1 VIVKPG
7 WVRAARSQP
16 DAPLPAPTAEEIPAG
31 VHPPRCDRRWAPLVR
46 AVGRKLLVS
55 IGTIWVVSLL
65 VFAAVDA
72 VPIDPALSA
81 LGRDSTPEQRA
92 SFRARMGL
100 DDPAP
105 QRYLRWAAGM
115 VRGDFGTSVI
125 SNKPVAPEL
134 IQRLE
139 LTLLLGSVSLLASIG
154 VGLPL
159 AGWAARRRSS
169 ALDLAASVSAIAIT
183 SVPEFVLAILVLL
196 IGASQLR
203 LLPVTSGSIVDGDAR
218 ALVLPAVSLALAAA
232 AYIFRLA
239 RVSLIEALSAPY
251 VRTAILNGYSSRRIL
266 WRHVLPNASAVIV
279 NVIALNAIFLL
290 SGVLVI
296 ENVYAYPGIG
306 TLLVQAIVSKDLP
319 TIEAV
324 ALVTSALLVAINLV
338 ADGLV
343 FALSPR
349 LRTAG
354 RR

>member
-1 VIVKPG
+1 MVVADSRPDG
-7 WVRAARSQP
+7 AVAVEAG
-16 DAPLPAPTAEEIPAG
+16 DAPARGASTSG
-31 VHPPRCDRRWAPLVR
+31 RRGTSRVVVIGRRLLLAFGTVWA
-46 AVGRKLLVS
+46 VS
-55 IGTIWVVSLL
+55 VL
-65 VFAAVDA
+65 VFVAMEA
-72 VPIDPALSA
+72 VPVDPALSA

-92 SFRARMGL
+92 AFRVRMGL

-105 QRYLRWAAGM
+105 QRYARWAAGL
-115 VRGDFGTSVI
+115 VRGDFGNSVI

-134 IQRLE
+134 GQRLT
-139 LTLLLGSVSLLASIG
+139 LTLLLGSLSLAASIA

-159 AGWAARRRSS
+159 ATWAAQRRNSGG
-169 ALDLAASVSAIAIT
+169 DVAASVGAIAIT
-183 SVPEFVLAILVLL
+183 SVPEFVLAIVVLL
-196 IGASQLR
+196 LGASQLR
-203 LLPVTSGSIVDGDAR
+203 LMPVTSGSIVDGDAR
-218 ALVLPAVSLALAAA
+218 ALVLPTVSLALAAT

-239 RVSLIEALSAPY
+239 RVSIVEALSAAY

-279 NVIALNAIFLL
+279 NVIALNAIFLM

-324 ALVTSALLVAINLV
+324 AVVTSALLVTINLG
-338 ADGLV
+338 ADALV
-343 FALSPR
+343 YALSPR

-354 RR
+354 RSGRA